1 MEYSIRELSDLA
13 GVSARTLRYYGEIGL
28 LQPLYTNDAGY
39 RFYGED
45 EVAVLQQILF
55 YRERGFDLK
64 RIRDILYHGDFDIMN
79 ALEEH
84 LLDLE
89 EERERMDSLIR
100 TVSQTILSMKGEYK
114 MSNEEKFEA
123 FKEKMVKENEEK
135 YGAEIREKCG
145 DEEID
150 ASNRKMLN
158 MSREEWERMESLGS
172 QIKELLKEGVL
183 TGMKADSEQAKAIVE
198 LHKEWLCM
206 TWRQYT
212 PEAHQSLA
220 LTYVADDRFRA
231 YYDSEITGCAKLLE
245 QAISCWAG
253 KAKE

>member
-100 TVSQTILSMKGEYK
+100 TVRQTILSMKGEYK

-123 FKEKMVKENEEK
+123 FKEKWSKRM
-135 YGAEIREKCG
+135 
-145 DEEID
+145 
-150 ASNRKMLN
+150 RKN
-158 MSREEWERMESLGS
+158 MEQKFARNVEMRRWMPP
-172 QIKELLKEGVL
+172 
-183 TGMKADSEQAKAIVE
+183 TGR
-198 LHKEWLCM
+198 C
-206 TWRQYT
+206 
-212 PEAHQSLA
+212 
-220 LTYVADDRFRA
+220 
-231 YYDSEITGCAKLLE
+231 
-245 QAISCWAG
+245 
-253 KAKE
+253 